1 MFCWEAKNSKGE
13 VWQFEAEPMLVNG
26 YWHSGVGARRFVR
39 HDEPG
44 IPSLTHLS
52 VTNEMIADH
61 ILALYGSRTPVIVDV
76 LKSKLR
82 DSLSGN
88 VLDDGNKG
96 GGNSPA
102 HE

>member
-1 MFCWEAKNSKGE
+1 MFCWEAKNSRGE
-13 VWQFEAEPMLVNG
+13 VWQFEAEPMLMNG
-26 YWHSGVGARRFVR
+26 YWHSGIGATRFVR

-44 IPSLTHLS
+44 VSLIPLS
-52 VTNEMIADH
+52 VTAEMIADH
-61 ILALYGSRTPVIVDV
+61 ILALYGPRVPVVVDI

-88 VLDDGNKG
+88 LRNNGDKG
-96 GGNSPA
+96 GGDCPP

>member
-13 VWQFEAEPMLVNG
+13 VWQFEAEPMLMNG

-44 IPSLTHLS
+44 VSLTRLS
-52 VTNEMIADH
+52 VTAEMIADH
-61 ILALYGSRTPVIVDV
+61 IMALYGPRVPIVVDI

-82 DSLSGN
+82 DSLSGD
-88 VLDDGNKG
+88 VLDNGNKG
-96 GGNSPA
+96 GGNRPA